1 MFIVVVINLVKV
13 VLTNLRR
20 NVLRFKKEKIENNVI
35 FAFMETVQMVIY
47 VLTYNLLVVFLA
59 NDEIFVLDV
68 YQVNLVTP

>member
-1 MFIVVVINLVKV
+1 MVVINLVKV